1 MLDAFSQIYKKEG
14 IRGLYKGTSAS
25 IVLTAPEAAI
35 RFGAYQFLNN
45 NVSRIRSLFKKSL
58 DNDSDEESSTIGML
72 QSSVN
77 GALSGIVAK
86 TLVYPFD
93 LIKKRLQIQGF
104 EEGRVKFGQVSLVVC
119 QTNEK

>member
-1 MLDAFSQIYKKEG
+1 MLDAFSQIYNKEG

-45 NVSRIRSLFKKSL
+45 NTTRIMSLFKKGF
-58 DNDSDEESSTIGML
+58 DSDEDNLNIGML

-77 GALSGIVAK
+77 GALSGIAAK

-104 EEGRVKFGQVSLVVC
+104 EEGRVKFGQVSKVVY
-119 QTNEK
+119 